1 VMNGLGGSYSL
12 RTLSGLYTSYPLI
25 TVFALLMMLAVA
37 GLPPASGLWP
47 KVMLVRAALDMGQGW
62 LAFAILLTGFLTTLA
77 LGRMFILAIWR
88 PKADAGPVVAATSPA
103 LGYVTLAVLALPVLL
118 MGVYPQPVIDLSE
131 RAASG
136 ILDASGYIGAVF
148 PAEAQP

>member
-1 VMNGLGGSYSL
+1 
-12 RTLSGLYTSYPLI
+12 
-25 TVFALLMMLAVA
+25 
-37 GLPPASGLWP
+37 
-47 KVMLVRAALDMGQGW
+47 MGQGW

-88 PKADAGPVVAATSPA
+88 PKTDAGPVVAATSPA
-103 LGYVTLAVLALPVLL
+103 LGYVMLAVLALPVLL
-118 MGVYPQPVIDLSE
+118 MGLYPQPVIDLSE

-148 PAEAQP
+148 PAEVQP